1 MLYDKYKNVMGQHV
15 TWRASTASG
24 LGGLPVSSLFYRD
37 KKIPLVQACSLGRKT
52 IENLKKTLKIEY
64 TLIVQ
69 ILL

>member
-1 MLYDKYKNVMGQHV
+1 M
-15 TWRASTASG
+15 WRGERAQRADWA
-24 LGGLPVSSLFYRD
+24 VSSLFYRD